1 MTDLFAEIFPIEQ
14 DILPSLSAYWLTST
28 SDLSMGDF
36 SRLASRLGSRFRK
49 QFGGIWQWH
58 APYLV
63 TDDSR
68 SVVELTIA
76 LDMLQSEADDWR
88 VFAPITDAPQF
99 IPTPAQIADMVLRG
113 KIRPQHE
120 AMQKA
125 LNAFNESFRNITA
138 ERDFRLRAYAIHQDP
153 AISISINSRLIYT
166 QPIRQYAQS
175 AQDNEALNEKLVGL
189 WVTNDDSSLRGEISG
204 VVGRLK
210 DHRERLLS
218 LSVDDAT
225 RELVNN
231 TPDDDPILKI
241 RFGQDEVEYLGGMLR
256 LLVRLPHLSR
266 FDVDQRKA
274 TNALQLPPDRRSQQ
288 VRAVSDVLKSAGIIS
303 NAYSTRNAP
312 DAFFSANFEMNL
324 RYADNRVR
332 PYAPESLRYDFAN
345 CGAYQLKKQFAKAP
359 IRVCVVNTLSF
370 KVEDFVEAMQRQL
383 KRSFPFS
390 IEVVKERQVRVITQ
404 KNLDSAV
411 KVVEKENPDVILA
424 FFPDD
429 LAQGDDDDADSST
442 PADTLQAMTL
452 GRGLPTH
459 LITET
464 MLNDPEMMPLIIMGI
479 LGKTGNAPFVL
490 TEPLEHAD
498 FVIGLDVVRDTRKH
512 PAIPKKMQTHLT
524 AIARIYKADGEFVR
538 YVIRQITQDEPQ
550 VPYVL
555 LRDLLPQKAFKEKR
569 VVIHHDGALPDDMLQ
584 ALRGWGTAIKAQ
596 FFPVEI
602 LRTGT
607 PRLYALG
614 AKGVIKPDWGSAFK
628 FNPHEA
634 MLITN
639 VPTENITPQ
648 PLYVRTVDVGAG
660 ALPIEDA
667 LRGVLVW
674 SLLAY
679 GAEGLPKQPVTILKA
694 TQLAYWLRKG
704 GAFHAQEGESP
715 FWL

>member
-1 MTDLFAEIFPIEQ
+1 MDLFAEIFPIEQ
-14 DILPSLSAYWLTST
+14 DARPSLSAYRLTPAPDFPSEN
-28 SDLSMGDF
+28 F
-36 SRLASRLGSRFRK
+36 SRMANRLAGRFRK
-49 QFGGIWQWH
+49 QFGGVWQWH
-58 APYLV
+58 TPYLLA
-63 TDDSR
+63 DEGR
-68 SVVELTIA
+68 STVELAIA
-76 LDMLQSEADDWR
+76 LEMLQSEADDWR
-88 VFAPITDAPQF
+88 VIASLTDAHDF
-99 IPTPAQIADMVLRG
+99 IPTPSQEADMVLRG

-125 LNAFNESFRNITA
+125 LNGFNESFKNITA
-138 ERDFRLRAYAIHQDP
+138 ERDFRLKAYAIHQDP
-153 AISISINSRLIYT
+153 AISISIASRLIYT

-189 WVTNDDSSLRGEISG
+189 WVTNDDSTLRGEIAG

-210 DHRERLLS
+210 DHRGRLLS

-225 RELVNN
+225 RELVEN

-241 RFGQDEVEYLGGMLR
+241 RFGQEEVEYLGGMLR

-274 TNALQLPPDRRSQQ
+274 TNALQLPPDKRAQQ
-288 VRAVSDVLKSAGIIS
+288 VRAVSDVLKNAGIIS

-312 DAFFSANFEMNL
+312 NAFFSANFEMNL
-324 RYADNRVR
+324 LYADSRVR
-332 PYAPESLRYDFAN
+332 PYSAESLRYDFAN
-345 CGAYQLKKQFAKAP
+345 CGAYKLKKQFAKAP

-383 KRSFPFS
+383 KRNFTFS

-404 KNLDSAV
+404 KNLESAV
-411 KVVEKENPDVILA
+411 KVIEKENPDVILA

-429 LAQGDDDDADSST
+429 LAQGDDDDAESST

-452 GRGLPTH
+452 GRGLSTH

-512 PAIPKKMQTHLT
+512 PEIPKKTQTHLT

-555 LRDLLPQKAFKEKR
+555 LRDLFPQKEFKEKR
-569 VVIHHDGALPDDMLQ
+569 VVIHHDGALPEDMLQ
-584 ALRGWGTAIKAQ
+584 ALRGWGTAIKAK

-607 PRLYALG
+607 PRLYSLG

-634 MLITN
+634 MVITN
-639 VPTENITPQ
+639 VPSENITPQ
-648 PLYVRTVDVGAG
+648 PLFVRTVDVGAG

-679 GAEGLPKQPVTILKA
+679 GAEGLPKQPVTILNA

-704 GAFHAQEGESP
+704 GTFHAQEGEAP